1 VHLRSEHAAGRL
13 DSRTAVAVLGH
24 DPRFDL
30 AVLDQ
35 ALRMDLAY
43 VGAMGSRTTHGR
55 RAEDLLRGGL
65 PEGLLSRL
73 HSPIGL
79 DIGALTPE
87 EVAVAILAEIIAT
100 RRGRDRAVH
109 PLRDTAGP
117 VHAPRGMD
125 TAPASWKVHP
135 RWT

>member
-1 VHLRSEHAAGRL
+1 
-13 DSRTAVAVLGH
+13 
-24 DPRFDL
+24 
-30 AVLDQ
+30 
-35 ALRMDLAY
+35 
-43 VGAMGSRTTHGR
+43 MGSRTTHGR

-65 PEGLLSRL
+65 PEGLLRRL

-100 RRGRDRAVH
+100 GRGRDHAVH

-117 VHAPRGMD
+117 VHASRGMD
-125 TAPASWKVHP
+125 TAPDSWKVHP